1 MIKDVNWNIIRAIAK
16 RDLRMYFSNPTG
28 YVFITLFIFLSAAAA
43 FWQDRFFLNNLAN
56 LDQLNAVFPYLL
68 VFFVPALT
76 MSIWA
81 EEKKQGTDELLFT
94 LPATDLEI
102 VLGKYGAALSIY
114 TVALVL
120 SLSHVIVLLF
130 LGSPDLGLMFV
141 NYLGYWLIGGTLIAL
156 GMLASQLS
164 SNVTI
169 AFILGAVFCSLGVF
183 IEAMAGTL
191 SVDLAR
197 LVAPLGI
204 FQHFDDF
211 ARGVVSFTGL
221 LYFVSLAGLFLYL
234 NVLLVSQ
241 RHWPREA
248 DGVRMS
254 THHLVRAVSVV
265 VILVAG
271 VSIVSR
277 LGLRVDGTAERLHS
291 LNRETK
297 ALVRQIDRD
306 RPVFVQAYISP
317 TVPEQYVQTRANVVG
332 LLKDVASASRGRVQI
347 AIYDTEPFSERA
359 KEARE
364 KFGIQPRQIPNLQS
378 ARAGFSEVFLGLA
391 FTCAGEEQVI
401 PFFDRG
407 LPAEYE
413 IARSIR
419 VVANTER
426 KTVGVINTA
435 LRLFGGL
442 DFQTM
447 QSTPSW
453 SVVEELRKQ
462 YEVVQITPDNPIT
475 EEVDGLLVALP
486 SSLTQ
491 EQMDHVADFIQLGTP
506 ALLLVDPLPIVNLSL
521 APSEQPG
528 ANQNP
533 FMRQQ
538 QPPQQPKGDIRGFLT
553 SLGFRWDPSMI
564 TWDTYNPHP
573 DLAHLPP
580 EVVFLGRGNQNPEV
594 FNEAHAATAKLQQ
607 LVLLYPGHIE
617 SASAEGLT
625 YRALLQSGS
634 ISGRFPYFQM
644 VQRNFLGSQLN
655 RNLPHQPD
663 LMTYTLAAEVRGTE
677 DPAEPDEDADDPD
690 EDADDPDE
698 DADDPDQDAD
708 DPDQDA
714 DDPDQDAE
722 EDNEDDLAAPSPLH
736 VITIADLDFI
746 SEQFFEIRRIGPG
759 NLNFDNVSFF
769 LNAMDTLVGDE
780 SFVALRNRRVRH
792 RTLERVENQTRDFI
806 VQRTQEE
813 SQAEMRAEQALAAAQ
828 RRLDGKVAEVQAR
841 EDLDAQTKQI
851 MARNLEEV
859 ENRKLDVL
867 KTNINAEK
875 DAEIRA
881 SEQRMESQIR
891 RIQSGIR
898 SLAVLLPPIPVFL
911 LGVYIFIR
919 RKEREREGALAAHR
933 LREGA

>member
-1 MIKDVNWNIIRAIAK
+1 MIKDVNWNIVRAIAK

-68 VFFVPALT
+68 VFFVPTLT

-94 LPATDLEI
+94 LPATDLEV
-102 VLGKYGAALSIY
+102 VLGKYGAALGIY
-114 TVALVL
+114 TVSLVL
-120 SLSHVIVLLF
+120 SLSHVVVLLF
-130 LGSPDLGLMFV
+130 LGSPDLGLMLV
-141 NYLGYWLIGGTLIAL
+141 NYLGYWLIGATLIAV

-169 AFILGAVFCSLGVF
+169 AFILGAVFCSMGVF

-204 FQHFDDF
+204 FHHFEDF
-211 ARGVVSFTGL
+211 ARGVVSSTGA
-221 LYFVSLAGLFLYL
+221 LYFVSVTGVFLYL

-241 RHWPREA
+241 RHWPRDA

-297 ALVRQIDRD
+297 ALVGQIDRD

-332 LLKDVASASRGRVQI
+332 LLKDLSSASGGRVQI
-347 AIYDTEPFSERA
+347 AIYDTEPFSEEAR
-359 KEARE
+359 EARE
-364 KFGIQPRQIPNLQS
+364 KFGIGPRQIPNHQR

-391 FTCAGEEQVI
+391 FTCGGEEQVI

-462 YEVVQITPDNPIT
+462 YEVVQITPDNPVT
-475 EEVDGLLVALP
+475 EDVDGLLVALP

-491 EQMDHVADFIQLGTP
+491 GQMDNVADFILQGTP
-506 ALLLVDPLPIVNLSL
+506 ALVLVDPLPIANMGL

-528 ANQNP
+528 GSQNP

-538 QPPQQPKGDIRGFLT
+538 QPPAQPKGDIRGFLT
-553 SLGFRWDPSMI
+553 GLGFRWDPAMI
-564 TWDTYNPHP
+564 MWDTYNPHP

-580 EVVFLGRGNQNPEV
+580 EVVFLGHGNQNTEV
-594 FNEAHAATAKLQQ
+594 FNETHAATAKLQQ

-625 YRALLQSGS
+625 YRALLQSGA
-634 ISGRFPYFQM
+634 ISGRVPYFQM

-663 LMTYTLAAEVRGTE
+663 PMTYTLAAEVRGTE
-677 DPAEPDEDADDPD
+677 DPVEPDEPD
-690 EDADDPDE
+690 EPDKDDDE
-698 DADDPDQDAD
+698 NAV
-708 DPDQDA
+708 
-714 DDPDQDAE
+714 
-722 EDNEDDLAAPSPLH
+722 AARPPLH
-736 VITIADLDFI
+736 VIAIADLDFI

-759 NLNFDNVSFF
+759 NLNFDNVTFF

-806 VQRTQEE
+806 EQRTQEE

-828 RRLDGKVAEVQAR
+828 RRLDEKVAEVR
-841 EDLDAQTKQI
+841 VRDDVDAQTKQI

-898 SLAVLLPPIPVFL
+898 TLAVLLPPIPVFL
-911 LGVYIFIR
+911 LGVYIFVR
-919 RKEREREGALAAHR
+919 RREREREGALAAHR

>member
-1 MIKDVNWNIIRAIAK
+1 MINNVNWNIVRAIAK

-56 LDQLNAVFPYLL
+56 LDQLNAIFPYLL

-94 LPATDLEI
+94 LPATDLEV
-102 VLGKYGAALSIY
+102 VLGKYAAALAIY
-114 TVALVL
+114 TVSLVL

-141 NYLGYWLIGGTLIAL
+141 NYLGYWLVGAALIAV

-164 SNVTI
+164 ANITI
-169 AFILGAVFCSLGVF
+169 AFILGAVFCSVAVF
-183 IEAMAGTL
+183 IESMAATV
-191 SVDLAR
+191 SAELAR
-197 LVAPLGI
+197 MVAPLGV
-204 FQHFDDF
+204 FHHFEDF
-211 ARGVVSFTGL
+211 SRGVISFTGL
-221 LYFVSLAGLFLYL
+221 LYFLSVAAVFLYL
-234 NVLLVSQ
+234 NVLSVSK

-248 DGVRMS
+248 EGVRMS
-254 THHLVRAVSVV
+254 THHVIRAVSVV
-265 VILVAG
+265 VLLVAG
-271 VSIVSR
+271 ISIVSR

-291 LNRETK
+291 LSRETK
-297 ALVRQIDRD
+297 ALLGQLESD
-306 RPVFVQAYISP
+306 RPVFVQAYVSP

-332 LLKDVASASRGRVQI
+332 LLKEVASASGGRVQI
-347 AIYDTEPFSERA
+347 AIYDTEPFSE
-359 KEARE
+359 EALEAQE
-364 KFGIQPRQIPNLQS
+364 KFGIQPREIPNLES
-378 ARAGFSEVFLGLA
+378 ARAGFTEVFLGLA
-391 FTCAGEEQVI
+391 FTCGGEEQVI

-426 KTVGVINTA
+426 KTVGVINTQ

-462 YEVVQITPDNPIT
+462 YEVVQITPANPIT
-475 EEVDGLLVALP
+475 EEVDGLLLALP

-491 EQMDHVADFIQLGTP
+491 EEMANVAAFIREGTP

-533 FMRQQ
+533 FMQQQ
-538 QPPQQPKGDIRGFLT
+538 QPPQPPKGDIRGFLAE
-553 SLGFRWDPSMI
+553 LGFRWDPAMI
-564 TWDTYNPHP
+564 VWDTYNPYP

-580 EVVFLGRGNQNPEV
+580 EVVFLGQGNQNPEV
-594 FNEAHAATAKLQQ
+594 FNASLAASSQLQQ

-617 SASAEGLT
+617 SAGTEGLT
-625 YRALLQSGS
+625 YQPLLQSGAF
-634 ISGRFPYFQM
+634 SGRFPYFQM
-644 VQRNFLGSQLN
+644 VQRNFLGAQLN

-663 LMTYTLAAEVRGTE
+663 PMTYTLAAEVRGAAPETSSDAAE
-677 DPAEPDEDADDPD
+677 SDEEQPAETA
-690 EDADDPDE
+690 
-698 DADDPDQDAD
+698 
-708 DPDQDA
+708 
-714 DDPDQDAE
+714 
-722 EDNEDDLAAPSPLH
+722 PLH
-736 VITIADLDFI
+736 VIAIADLDFI

-759 NLNFDNVSFF
+759 NLNFDNVTFF

-780 SFVALRNRRVRH
+780 SFIALRNRRVIH
-792 RTLERVENQTRDFI
+792 RTLERVENQTRDF
-806 VQRTQEE
+806 VTQRAHEE
-813 SQAEMRAEQALAAAQ
+813 SEAEMRAERALAAAQ
-828 RRLDGKVAEVQAR
+828 RRLDERVAEVQSR
-841 EDLDAQTKQI
+841 DDLDAQTKQI

-859 ENRKLDVL
+859 ENRRLDVL
-867 KTNINAEK
+867 KTNIDAEK
-875 DAEIRA
+875 DAEIRG

-898 SLAVLLPPIPVFL
+898 TTAVLLPPVPVFL
-911 LGVYIFIR
+911 LGVYIFMR
-919 RKEREREGALAAHR
+919 RREREREGAVAAHR

>member
-1 MIKDVNWNIIRAIAK
+1 MIKDVNWNIVRAIAK

-94 LPATDLEI
+94 LPATDLEV
-102 VLGKYGAALSIY
+102 VLGKYGAALGIY
-114 TVALVL
+114 TVSLVL
-120 SLSHVIVLLF
+120 SLSHVVVLLF
-130 LGSPDLGLMFV
+130 LGSPDLGLMLV
-141 NYLGYWLIGGTLIAL
+141 NYLGYWLIGATLIAV

-169 AFILGAVFCSLGVF
+169 AFILGAVFCSMGVF

-204 FQHFDDF
+204 FHHFEDF
-211 ARGVVSFTGL
+211 ARGVVSFTGA
-221 LYFVSLAGLFLYL
+221 LYFVSVTGVFLYL

-254 THHLVRAVSVV
+254 THHLVRVVSVV

-277 LGLRVDGTAERLHS
+277 LGLRVDGTAEQLHS

-297 ALVRQIDRD
+297 ALVGQIDRD

-332 LLKDVASASRGRVQI
+332 LLKDVASASGGRVQI
-347 AIYDTEPFSERA
+347 AIYDTVPFSEEAR
-359 KEARE
+359 EARE
-364 KFGIQPRQIPNLQS
+364 KFGIGPRQIPNHQR

-391 FTCAGEEQVI
+391 FTCGGEEQVI

-426 KTVGVINTA
+426 KTIGVINTA

-462 YEVVQITPDNPIT
+462 YEVVQITPDNPVT

-491 EQMDHVADFIQLGTP
+491 EQMDNVADFIRLGTP

-528 ANQNP
+528 ASQNP

-538 QPPQQPKGDIRGFLT
+538 QPPAQPKGDIRGFLT
-553 SLGFRWDPSMI
+553 GLGFRWDPAMI
-564 TWDTYNPHP
+564 TWDTYNPYP

-580 EVVFLGRGNQNPEV
+580 EVVFLGHGNQNPEV
-594 FNEAHAATAKLQQ
+594 FNEAHAASAKLQQ
-607 LVLLYPGHIE
+607 LVLLYPGHID

-625 YRALLQSGS
+625 YRALLQSGA

-663 LMTYTLAAEVRGTE
+663 PMTYTLAAEVRGTE
-677 DPAEPDEDADDPD
+677 DPAEPDEPDKDDD
-690 EDADDPDE
+690 ENAV
-698 DADDPDQDAD
+698 
-708 DPDQDA
+708 
-714 DDPDQDAE
+714 
-722 EDNEDDLAAPSPLH
+722 AARPPLH
-736 VITIADLDFI
+736 VIAIADLDFI

-759 NLNFDNVSFF
+759 NLNFDNVTFF
-769 LNAMDTLVGDE
+769 LNAMDTLVSDE

-806 VQRTQEE
+806 EQRTQEE

-828 RRLDGKVAEVQAR
+828 RRLDEKVAEVR
-841 EDLDAQTKQI
+841 VRDDVDAQTKQI

-867 KTNINAEK
+867 KTNIDAEK

-898 SLAVLLPPIPVFL
+898 TLAVLLPPIPVFL

-919 RKEREREGALAAHR
+919 RREREREGALAAHR